1 MKQAE
6 PKPRWYYV
14 DEAGD
19 PAFYGKGKKFIVG
32 QEGCSKTFSVGF
44 LRTYD
49 PQAIRSKLAEVRLE
63 ILNDR
68 YLKDIP
74 SITKSLRAFHAKDD
88 CPEVRKLV
96 YAALDKMDFA
106 VQVVVGRKRE
116 QTFMQVHRNS
126 HDRFY
131 ADLVSRLFTNQLHLA
146 QENTI
151 IFARRGNKAKQHAL
165 RAAVETGV
173 EKFRSK
179 YSGANITKIN
189 IETSQPLQEP
199 VLQAADYV
207 LWAVQRAFERSEMRY
222 FDYMREKIE
231 MIWDLFDYQKVK
243 QGGSTVYDRKKN
255 PFSIE
260 KASPLS

>member
-6 PKPRWYYV
+6 QKPRWYYV

-19 PAFYGKGKKFIVG
+19 PAFYGKGKIFIVG
-32 QEGCSKTFSVGF
+32 QEGCSRTFSVGF

-74 SITKSLRAFHAKDD
+74 SIVKSLRAFHAKDD

-116 QTFMQVHRNS
+116 QTFRQVHKNS
-126 HDRFY
+126 HHRFY
-131 ADLVSRLFTNQLHLA
+131 DDLVSRLFTNQLHLA

-151 IFARRGNKAKQHAL
+151 TFARRGNKAKQHAL
-165 RAAVETGV
+165 RAAVEAGV
-173 EKFRSK
+173 AKFRSK
-179 YSGANITKIN
+179 YAGATVTKIN
-189 IETSQPLQEP
+189 IETSQPVQEP
-199 VLQAADYV
+199 VT
-207 LWAVQRAFERSEMRY
+207 S
-222 FDYMREKIE
+222 
-231 MIWDLFDYQKVK
+231 
-243 QGGSTVYDRKKN
+243 G
-255 PFSIE
+255 
-260 KASPLS
+260 